1 MERNVKRKDGQQK
14 ERKPRWLDLMDKRMS
29 KTRKEISQVTAE
41 IDRTKRNGK
50 LTKTLWK
57 NRKWLKKELITRK
70 LGLKELTSLKER
82 KLNIIR
88 MQKLEKQNK
97 IRAFGRRGINNW
109 FDQNE
114 RSFYKHLRN
123 LKANEIDPDKVEFK
137 NKTVIQGLDSPNT
150 TREDYENFW
159 GPIWQEPAKENLEVE
174 RTHEVRDALD
184 HSLPDNE
191 KLTVPITD
199 HKVYQYF
206 KSKRN
211 WAAPGNDKIT
221 TFWLKKITSTHDKL
235 AKTINR
241 FINDGI
247 HIPRWLVE
255 GRTVLIPKT
264 ENPGAADHRPI
275 TCLNTM
281 YKLIMSIVNSELQHH
296 ESIHKYMQLDQR
308 GGMPGSMMCIDN
320 LLIDKVILEDAR
332 KNSKNLSCTWI
343 DVKKAFDGVSHVW
356 LIEVLKMHRI
366 SEKLVVAFAE
376 NVMRSWTITL
386 HV

>member
-221 TFWLKKITSTHDKL
+221 NFWLKKITSTHDKL